1 MLIKHKLII
10 NAAILAIAMALMLG
24 LLTYAS
30 NALQHDISNATSIGN
45 IESSVLQLRR
55 NEKDFLARKDLKYL
69 EKFNKEMKELH
80 QQVTSL
86 HKDIKA
92 SGMEV
97 NEFTALNSIL
107 SQYEKHFHT
116 LVEMQKTIGL
126 HAKDGLYG
134 ELRSAVHDVEELI
147 GSDDYKLR
155 SLMLQL
161 RRNEKDFMLRL
172 DDKYVDRLNNNTAT
186 LIESV
191 NSSSFTSDRK
201 EQIVNSLGSYQTN
214 FSNLVTA
221 QKQLGYHSKMGV
233 LAEMRGTVHQ
243 VDSIL
248 EKLISKTEKAGDEHT
263 SFVSKLAYSL
273 FFVVLI
279 IGMLLAMAISK
290 SILSRITYL
299 QSVME
304 NIAKTNDLTVKVDV
318 DGGDELASMANV
330 FNQMLTS
337 FRSLIVEVNN
347 SVETLNLATGS
358 LSENIHGANQG
369 VETQMQQ
376 TDLVA
381 TAVTEMVATVDEIAH
396 NTREAAQKAETT
408 NSNADKGKQGVES
421 TISQIA
427 NLSEKLL
434 DSENVV
440 KELEKESITIAS
452 VLDVIRGIAEQTN
465 LLALNAAIEAAR
477 AGEQGRGF
485 AVVADEVR
493 TLASR
498 TQDSTEEIETII
510 GLLQKRT
517 QEIVKLMAT
526 CRDQGDESSK
536 QANSAGMMLEEIAQ
550 DVSLI
555 MDMNSAIAT
564 AIQEQTTVAS
574 EVNEHV
580 VMIRDVTEQSGETA
594 KQNEHMSE
602 EISQQAEVLHNEVK
616 RFTV

>member
-1 MLIKHKLII
+1 MLIKHKLIV
-10 NAAILAIAMALMLG
+10 NTGILVLAMTLMLG
-24 LLTYAS
+24 LLVYAS
-30 NALQHDISNATSIGN
+30 KVLQHDIVVATNVGK

-55 NEKDFLARKDLKYL
+55 NEKDFLARKDLKYFDQFD
-69 EKFNKEMKELH
+69 KGMKALQ
-80 QQVTSL
+80 QQVSL
-86 HKDIKA
+86 LKQDLE
-92 SGMEV
+92 SDGLV
-97 NEFTALNSIL
+97 LNEFSAMQSIL
-107 SQYEKHFHT
+107 TKYNQYFKT
-116 LVEMQKTIGL
+116 LVEMQQRIGL

-134 ELRSAVHDVEELI
+134 ELRGAVHDVEELI
-147 GSDDYKLR
+147 GSDNYQLR
-155 SLMLQL
+155 SEMLQL

-172 DDKYVDRLNNNTAT
+172 DEKYVDRLKENVAKLISNVNNSNF
-186 LIESV
+186 L
-191 NSSSFTSDRK
+191 SDRK
-201 EQIVNSLGSYQTN
+201 IQIIDSLDIYEAR
-214 FSNLVTA
+214 FLNLVSV

-233 LAEMRGTVHQ
+233 LAEMRATVHQ
-243 VDSIL
+243 VDGIL
-248 EKLISKTEKAGDEHT
+248 EQLIKKTQQAVIDNTG
-263 SFVSKLAYSL
+263 FVNTMAYSL

-279 IGMLLAMAISK
+279 MGILLAWAISK
-290 SILSRITYL
+290 NILSRITYL
-299 QSVME
+299 QKVME
-304 NIAKTNDLTVKVDV
+304 QISKTNDLTVNVNMNGD
-318 DGGDELASMANV
+318 DELAGMANV

-337 FRSLIVEVNN
+337 FRGLIVEVNS
-347 SVETLNLATGS
+347 SVVALNLATGS
-358 LSENIHGANQG
+358 LSKNIYQANDG

-381 TAVTEMVATVDEIAH
+381 TAVTEMVATVDEIAN
-396 NTREAAQKAETT
+396 NTRDAALKAETA
-408 NSNADKGKQGVES
+408 NNNADKGKQGVDQ

-427 NLSEKLL
+427 NLSEKLV

-452 VLDVIRGIAEQTN
+452 VLGVIRGIAEQTN

-498 TQDSTEEIETII
+498 TQDSTQEIETII

-526 CRDQGDESSK
+526 CRDQGEESAK
-536 QANSAGMMLEEIAQ
+536 QASSAGMMLEEIAQ

-555 MDMNSAIAT
+555 VDMNSAIAT

-580 VMIRDVTEQSGETA
+580 VMIRDVTENSGESA

-602 EISQQAEVLHNEVK
+602 QISQQAQVLNNEVS

>member
-1 MLIKHKLII
+1 MLIKHKLIV
-10 NAAILAIAMALMLG
+10 NAGILALAMALMLG

-30 NALQHDISNATSIGN
+30 NALQHDINIATNIGG

-69 EKFNKEMKELH
+69 DKFDKGMKKLQ
-80 QQVTSL
+80 QQVSFL
-86 HKDIKA
+86 DQELKD
-92 SGMEV
+92 SGLV
-97 NEFTALNSIL
+97 LNEFTTLQSIL
-107 SQYEKHFHT
+107 SKYDKHFKN
-116 LVEMQKTIGL
+116 LVKMQQGIGL

-134 ELRSAVHDVEELI
+134 ELRGAVHDAEELI
-147 GSDDYKLR
+147 GKDNYQLR
-155 SLMLQL
+155 SEMLQL

-172 DDKYVDRLNNNTAT
+172 DDKYVDRLKNNAAT
-186 LIESV
+186 LISNV
-191 NSSSFTSDRK
+191 KKSGFSSDKKTQLVDY
-201 EQIVNSLGSYQTN
+201 LGAYEAS
-214 FSNLVTA
+214 FSNLVAA

-233 LAEMRGTVHQ
+233 LAEMRATVHK

-248 EKLISKTEKAGDEHT
+248 EQLVSKTKQAVVDDV
-263 SFVSKLAYSL
+263 SFANTMAYGL
-273 FFVVLI
+273 FFVVLVVGI
-279 IGMLLAMAISK
+279 FSAWAISK

-299 QSVME
+299 QKVME
-304 NIAKTNDLTVKVDV
+304 QIAKTNDLTTKVDV
-318 DGGDELASMANV
+318 SGKDELASMASV
-330 FNQMLTS
+330 FNEMLSS
-337 FRSLIVEVNN
+337 FRNLIVEVNG
-347 SVETLNLATGS
+347 SVATLNQATES
-358 LSENIHGANQG
+358 LSENIHGANEG

-381 TAVTEMVATVDEIAH
+381 TAVTEMVATVDEIAN
-396 NTREAAQKAETT
+396 NTREAAQKAEIT
-408 NSNADKGKQGVES
+408 NNNADKGKQGVDF

-452 VLDVIRGIAEQTN
+452 VLDVIRGIADQTN

-498 TQDSTEEIETII
+498 TQDSTQEIETII

-526 CRDQGDESSK
+526 CRDQGEDSSK

-555 MDMNSAIAT
+555 MDMNSAIAI

-580 VMIRDVTEQSGETA
+580 VMIRDVTEQSGMSA
-594 KQNEHMSE
+594 KQNEQMSE
-602 EISQQAEVLHNEVK
+602 EISQQAQVLHNEVS

>member
-10 NAAILAIAMALMLG
+10 NAGILALSMALMLA

-30 NALQHDISNATSIGN
+30 NALQHDISVATNIGN

-69 EKFNKEMKELH
+69 AKFDKNMKGLQ
-80 QQVTSL
+80 QQVSFL
-86 HKDIKA
+86 DQDLKN
-92 SGMEV
+92 SGLEL
-97 NEFTALNSIL
+97 NEFTTLQSIL
-107 SQYEKHFHT
+107 AKYDQHFKS
-116 LVEMQKTIGL
+116 LVTMQQRIGL
-126 HAKDGLYG
+126 NAKDGLYG
-134 ELRSAVHDVEELI
+134 ELRGAVHDVEELI
-147 GSDDYKLR
+147 GNDNYQLR
-155 SLMLQL
+155 SEMLQL

-172 DDKYVDRLNNNTAT
+172 DDKYVDRLKNNTAK
-186 LIESV
+186 LISNV
-191 NSSSFTSDRK
+191 NNSDFSSDK
-201 EQIVNSLGSYQTN
+201 KAQIVEFLSKYEAS
-214 FSNLVTA
+214 FSNLVAA
-221 QKQLGYHSKMGV
+221 QKKLGYHAKMGI
-233 LAEMRGTVHQ
+233 LAEMRATVHK
-243 VDSIL
+243 VDSLL
-248 EKLISKTEKAGDEHT
+248 EKLVLKTKEVVEEDA
-263 SFVSKLAYSL
+263 SFVYTMAYSL
-273 FFVVLI
+273 FFVVLVV
-279 IGMLLAMAISK
+279 GMFFAWAISK
-290 SILSRITYL
+290 NILSRITYL
-299 QSVME
+299 QKVME
-304 NIAKTNDLTVKVDV
+304 HIAKTNDLTTKVDV
-318 DGGDELASMANV
+318 SGKDELASMADV
-330 FNQMLTS
+330 FNQMLIS
-337 FRSLIVEVNN
+337 FRNLIVEVNS
-347 SVETLNLATGS
+347 SVGTLNKATGS
-358 LSENIHGANQG
+358 LSENIHNANEG

-381 TAVTEMVATVDEIAH
+381 TAVTEMVATVDEIAN

-408 NSNADKGKQGVES
+408 NNNADKGKQGVDQ
-421 TISQIA
+421 TIGQIA
-427 NLSEKLL
+427 NLSGKLL

-498 TQDSTEEIETII
+498 TQDSTQEIETII
-510 GLLQKRT
+510 GQLQKRT

-526 CRDQGDESSK
+526 CRDQGEESSK

-555 MDMNSAIAT
+555 MDMNSTIAT

-580 VMIRDVTEQSGETA
+580 VMIRDVTEQSGESA
-594 KQNEHMSE
+594 KQNGHMSE
-602 EISQQAEVLHNEVK
+602 EISQQAQVLHNEVS

>member
-1 MLIKHKLII
+1 MLIKHKLIV
-10 NAAILAIAMALMLG
+10 NAGILAIAMALMLG
-24 LLTYAS
+24 LLTYEG
-30 NALQHDISNATSIGN
+30 NALQHDISVATNIGK

-69 EKFNKEMKELH
+69 DQFEKGMKGLQQQVSFLH
-80 QQVTSL
+80 QDL
-86 HKDIKA
+86 KN
-92 SGMEV
+92 SGLV
-97 NEFTALNSIL
+97 LNEFTALQSIL
-107 SQYEKHFHT
+107 SKYDKHFKD
-116 LVEMQKTIGL
+116 LVDKQKIIGL

-134 ELRSAVHDVEELI
+134 ELRGAVQDAETLI
-147 GSDDYKLR
+147 GNEDYQLR
-155 SLMLQL
+155 SEMLQL

-172 DDKYVDRLNNNTAT
+172 DDKYVDRLKSNAAI
-186 LIESV
+186 LISNV
-191 NSSSFTSDRK
+191 NSSDFASDKKSQIVDYLGAYEASFT
-201 EQIVNSLGSYQTN
+201 
-214 FSNLVTA
+214 NLVAA
-221 QKQLGYHSKMGV
+221 QKQLGYHSKMGL
-233 LAEMRGTVHQ
+233 LAEMRATVHQ

-248 EKLISKTEKAGDEHT
+248 EQLVSKTQQAVVDD
-263 SFVSKLAYSL
+263 SNFVNTMAYGL
-273 FFVVLI
+273 FFVVLAV
-279 IGMLLAMAISK
+279 GMFLAWAISK
-290 SILSRITYL
+290 SILSRITDL
-299 QSVME
+299 QKVME
-304 NIAKTNDLTVKVDV
+304 HIANTNDLTTKVDV
-318 DGGDELASMANV
+318 SGKDELAIMASV
-330 FNQMLTS
+330 FNQMLIS
-337 FRSLIVEVNN
+337 FRNLIIEVNS
-347 SVETLNLATGS
+347 SVVTLNKATGS
-358 LSENIHGANQG
+358 LSENIHNANDG

-381 TAVTEMVATVDEIAH
+381 TAVTEMVATVDEIAN

-408 NSNADKGKQGVES
+408 NNNADKGKQGVDH

-434 DSENVV
+434 SSENVV

-498 TQDSTEEIETII
+498 TQDSTQEIETII

-517 QEIVKLMAT
+517 QEIVELMAT
-526 CRDQGDESSK
+526 CRDQGEESSK

-580 VMIRDVTEQSGETA
+580 VMIRDVTELSGESA

-602 EISQQAEVLHNEVK
+602 EISQQAQVLHNEVS
-616 RFTV
+616 RFAV

>member
-1 MLIKHKLII
+1 MLIKHKLIV
-10 NAAILAIAMALMLG
+10 NAGILAIAMALMLG
-24 LLTYAS
+24 LLTYEG
-30 NALQHDISNATSIGN
+30 NALRHDISVATNIGK

-69 EKFNKEMKELH
+69 EKFDKGMKGLQ
-80 QQVTSL
+80 QQVSFL
-86 HKDIKA
+86 HKDLKN
-92 SGMEV
+92 SGLEF
-97 NEFTALNSIL
+97 NEFTALKPIL
-107 SQYEKHFHT
+107 SKYDQHFKN
-116 LVEMQKTIGL
+116 LVEKQKVIGL
-126 HAKDGLYG
+126 HATDGLYG
-134 ELRSAVHDVEELI
+134 ELRAAVKDAEALI
-147 GSDDYKLR
+147 GSDNYQLR
-155 SLMLQL
+155 SEMLQI

-172 DDKYVDRLNNNTAT
+172 DDKYVERLKNNATT
-186 LIESV
+186 LISNV
-191 NSSSFTSDRK
+191 NSSGFSSDKKAQIIDYLGAYETS
-201 EQIVNSLGSYQTN
+201 
-214 FSNLVTA
+214 FSNLVAA
-221 QKQLGYHSKMGV
+221 QKQLGYHSKMGL
-233 LAEMRGTVHQ
+233 LAEMRTTIHQ

-248 EKLISKTEKAGDEHT
+248 EQLVSKTKQVVIDD
-263 SFVSKLAYSL
+263 SNFVNILAYSV
-273 FFVVLI
+273 FFIVLI
-279 IGMLLAMAISK
+279 VGLLTAWAVSK
-290 SILSRITYL
+290 SILSRITDL
-299 QSVME
+299 QKVME
-304 NIAKTNDLTVKVDV
+304 HIANTNDLTTKVNV
-318 DGGDELASMANV
+318 GGKDELASMANV
-330 FNQMLTS
+330 FNQMLIS
-337 FRSLIVEVNN
+337 FRNLIVEVNG
-347 SVETLNLATGS
+347 SVATLNKATGN
-358 LSENIHGANQG
+358 LSENIHGANEG

-381 TAVTEMVATVDEIAH
+381 TAVTEMVATVDEIAN

-408 NSNADKGKQGVES
+408 NNNADKGKQGVDH

-427 NLSEKLL
+427 NLSEKLI

-498 TQDSTEEIETII
+498 TQDSTQEIETII
-510 GLLQKRT
+510 GQLQKRT
-517 QEIVKLMAT
+517 QEIVKLMAA
-526 CRDQGDESSK
+526 CRDQGEESSK

-555 MDMNSAIAT
+555 MDMNSAIAI

-580 VMIRDVTEQSGETA
+580 VRIRDVTEHSGESA

-602 EISQQAEVLHNEVK
+602 EISQQAQVLHNEVS
-616 RFTV
+616 RFAV